1 MRWVEHVARMGQ
13 MRNTKLLQQNMKVTL
28 GRHAYMRTWYYKMD
42 LEIGCGLDR
51 SGYWQRAVG
60 MGRHTAQGFL
70 WYVKRAPLQ
79 LQLIAYYIFIS
90 LISMLILSSHLYAC
104 VPNGVFSWG
113 FPASLSPTC
122 CSATCSAHLPLL
134 DSNTVMCVTSART
147 REEIILNR
155 SWPPEPI

>member
-90 LISMLILSSHLYAC
+90 LISMLILSSHFSLFPFRFSSKVLYA
-104 VPNGVFSWG
+104 F
-113 FPASLSPTC
+113 LISPFVGPIL
-122 CSATCSAHLPLL
+122 ATWPIHLIRLHL
-134 DSNTVMCVTSART
+134 IALAIFG
-147 REEIILNR
+147 EY
-155 SWPPEPI
+155 